1 MKNTTL
7 VSRSPGYRC
16 AEVALSLVWWET
28 APPGGVLPSDVYY
41 CFLVSCTH
49 GRARSRARRHIRRD
63 VDKCHTDPQ
72 QACTGSLGTGKV
84 LSG

>member
-7 VSRSPGYRC
+7 VSRSPGYSC

-41 CFLVSCTH
+41 SFLRY
-49 GRARSRARRHIRRD
+49 RARTVVHGLVHGGIF

-72 QACTGSLGTGKV
+72 PACTGSLGTGKV

>member
-7 VSRSPGYRC
+7 VSRSPGYSC

-41 CFLVSCTH
+41 SFLVSCTH
-49 GRARSRARRHIRRD
+49 GRAPGTVSCTEAYSSTE
-63 VDKCHTDPQ
+63 CHTDPQ